1 MKIIHILLGLVLVVL
16 IVAGSL
22 LVIRAALV
30 PDAWAQVTA
39 RAGASRY
46 IAMQAA
52 AVALIVLGLYLLTGI
67 PRRTHA
73 QFISFENEGG
83 AVSISV
89 KAIRDFLI
97 RVGSEFAA
105 ILGMDPVIRA
115 PSGAIELDL
124 DVKVKAGTQIP
135 ELCKLL
141 QDRVRE
147 SMRDSLGLPE
157 VRRIRINVREIV
169 AVTQEKKH
177 EEAASEW
184 EGTERP

>member
-1 MKIIHILLGLVLVVL
+1 MKIIHVLLGLVLL
-16 IVAGSL
+16 ALLVAGGV
-22 LVIRAALV
+22 LVIRYALT
-30 PDAWAQVTA
+30 PDAWADITA
-39 RAGASRY
+39 QAGAWRY
-46 IAMQAA
+46 YAMQGAA
-52 AVALIVLGLYLLTGI
+52 GVLIVLALYLVTGL

-177 EEAASEW
+177 EESAEW
-184 EGTERP
+184 EGSERP